1 MKILNKYLQFEL
13 KLEDYLTGVPN
24 KKTFKD
30 IIILKAQNIVF
41 RELVNIPLNQ
51 ALQAAWN
58 KDNLNCCLTQLFTI
72 YSFIIIDM

>member
-1 MKILNKYLQFEL
+1 MEKFSCEPSLTGKTGVTMKILNKYLQFEL

-51 ALQAAWN
+51 ALQAA
-58 KDNLNCCLTQLFTI
+58 
-72 YSFIIIDM
+72 